1 MGAILN
7 AKAGIT
13 PGEIITAVG
22 DIAVHSTSDLVSA
35 LAKLDPGTSVPVTV
49 SDGQGHSHPVTV
61 TLDQLPGS

>member
-22 DIAVHSTSDLVSA
+22 DTPVHSTSDLVSA
-35 LAKLDPGTSVPVTV
+35 LAKLDPGTRPRSR
-49 SDGQGHSHPVTV
+49 
-61 TLDQLPGS
+61 